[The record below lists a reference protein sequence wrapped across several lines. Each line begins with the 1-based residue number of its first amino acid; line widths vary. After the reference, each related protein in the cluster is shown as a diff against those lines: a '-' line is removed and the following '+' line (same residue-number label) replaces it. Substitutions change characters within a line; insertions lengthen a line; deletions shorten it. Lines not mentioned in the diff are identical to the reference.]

1 MKPMKK
7 VWWKLLAAMP
17 AAACPFAHAAGD
29 AALPVMST
37 TISLLMVLAAIAA
50 VAFVFKR
57 LSGGRP
63 AQRILRI
70 VSHMPLGAREKISV
84 VELDGRWLVLG
95 VTSQQI
101 TLLAQMKPKPP
112 EESTANVVNFSRFL
126 NLARGKHDPS

>member
-1 MKPMKK
+1 MKPMKNA
-7 VWWKLLAAMP
+7 WLRWLALTP
-17 AAACPFAHAAGD
+17 AAVCSFAHAAGD
-29 AALPVMST
+29 AVLPVMST
-37 TISLLMVLAAIAA
+37 TISLALVLAAIAA

-63 AQRILRI
+63 AQRILRV
-70 VSHMPLGAREKISV
+70 VSNLPLGAREKLSV
-84 VELDGRWLVLG
+84 VEIDGRWLVLG

-112 EESTANVVNFSRFL
+112 DEIPANVVNFSRFL